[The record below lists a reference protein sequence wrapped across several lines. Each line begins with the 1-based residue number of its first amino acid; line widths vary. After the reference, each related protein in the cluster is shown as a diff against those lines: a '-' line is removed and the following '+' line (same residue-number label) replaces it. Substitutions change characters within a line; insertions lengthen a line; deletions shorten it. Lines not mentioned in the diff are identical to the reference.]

1 MRIKQLRTAS
11 GLSQAKCA
19 ARADLDPSTWNRI
32 EQGQGNPSLSTLVS
46 IADALGCEVPDLFDK
61 EAATVAA

>member
-1 MRIKQLRTAS
+1 MRIKALREAS

-32 EQGQGNPSLSTLVS
+32 EQGQGNPSLSTLTS
-46 IADALGCEVPDLFDK
+46 IAEALGVEVPDLFDR
-61 EAATVAA
+61 EAVTVAA